1 MEENKNHLTDGDMIS
16 NYLVD
21 MSTKARA
28 LGRSIVFSII
38 AASWTL
44 SYINNAFV
52 PTFYIKWSL
61 ALALIYLFLDLLYYV
76 LMTAVYKYILV
87 NYFEPISNEGYK
99 NKENKDAIK
108 CSKKWMNFGFVWLIL
123 LSLLLLVSS
132 AFIILHVVQLQI
144 NA

>member
-1 MEENKNHLTDGDMIS
+1 MIS

-87 NYFEPISNEGYK
+87 NYFEPISNEGYN

>member
-1 MEENKNHLTDGDMIS
+1 MEENKFHLTDGDVIS
-16 NYLVD
+16 NYLID

-61 ALALIYLFLDLLYYV
+61 ALALIYLFLDLLFYV
-76 LMTAVYKYILV
+76 LMTAVYKYMLV
-87 NYFEPISNEGYK
+87 NYFDPIPTEGYK
-99 NKENKDAIK
+99 NKKGKDAIK
-108 CSKKWMNFGFVWLIL
+108 CSKKWMDFGFVWLIL

-144 NA
+144 NT

>member
-1 MEENKNHLTDGDMIS
+1 MIS
-16 NYLVD
+16 QYLVD
-21 MSTKARA
+21 MSTKARS
-28 LGRSIVFSII
+28 LGRNIVFSII

-44 SYINNAFV
+44 SYTNNAFV

-61 ALALIYLFLDLLYYV
+61 ALALIYLFLDLLFYFI
-76 LMTAVYKYILV
+76 MTTVYKYILV
-87 NYFEPISNEGYK
+87 NYFEPIPDEGYK
-99 NKENKDAIK
+99 NKEGKDAIK

-144 NA
+144 NT

>member
-1 MEENKNHLTDGDMIS
+1 MEENKIHLTDGDVIS

-61 ALALIYLFLDLLYYV
+61 ALALIYLFLDLLFYV
-76 LMTAVYKYILV
+76 LMTAVYKYMLV
-87 NYFEPISNEGYK
+87 KYFDPIPDEGYK
-99 NKENKDAIK
+99 NKVGKDAIK

-144 NA
+144 NT